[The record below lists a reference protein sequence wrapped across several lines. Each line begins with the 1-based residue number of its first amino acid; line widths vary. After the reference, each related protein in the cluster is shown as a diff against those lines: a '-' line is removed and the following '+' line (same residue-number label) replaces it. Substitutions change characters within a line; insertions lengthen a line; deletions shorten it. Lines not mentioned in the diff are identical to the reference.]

1 MPSVHIDDGVD
12 FAVAAGG
19 EVDELVWCK
28 GARRVVELDDGVWL
42 AYRLRVFASLKQR
55 IRLKSTIKR
64 EGRGEQGRR
73 SLVEPDTLLAGAV
86 VSRDRPC
93 HAPLVYG
100 LCGYTACE

>member
-64 EGRGEQGRR
+64 EGGWE
-73 SLVEPDTLLAGAV
+73 
-86 VSRDRPC
+86 
-93 HAPLVYG
+93 
-100 LCGYTACE
+100 